1 MTEERFNIPPFP
13 EKKKNEEEDILN
25 NILNVPQIIKSFSIR
40 KRDYNILLSFMEIAK
55 RERQSFEEKSGFSS
69 CLVKAMKEYIHHHP
83 IPNPNCT
90 LDRIFNT
97 GMPARSINQCCVPGC
112 NCKAKVLLTLRDIE
126 AKTERFQV
134 CEGHFKTRWT
144 HPRFRWL
151 ECWRKLV

>member
-1 MTEERFNIPPFP
+1 MTEEPCNTVQFSQ
-13 EKKKNEEEDILN
+13 KKKKSEDSVLN
-25 NILNVPQIIKSFSIR
+25 TVLNTGRTVKSFSV
-40 KRDYNILLSFMEIAK
+40 KGRDCITLKTFMEIAL
-55 RERQSFEEKSGFSS
+55 RERRSFEEKDGFSS
-69 CLVKAMKEYIHHHP
+69 AIIRAMNEYIEHHP

-90 LDRIFNT
+90 LDRIFST
-97 GMPARSINQCCVPGC
+97 GMPARSISQCCVPSC

-151 ECWRKLV
+151 ECWKNL